1 MSEGRD
7 DSWFRLGPFTPGWA
21 VVAVG
26 VVTTAI
32 ATWNLLRELSM
43 LTVAVPPIAA
53 STLTIGGSLAV
64 VATGGWLLRA
74 GYTPREEGLAAGW
87 SLGLMALL
95 ASTLAVTIVIRTA
108 EGRVIGEPVFPLVVV
123 ADIGAIAGLFLGRL
137 QVRSRRETD
146 RAEQARD
153 SMAFLNS
160 LLRHDVLNALQVIRG
175 HAETVQSSAD
185 IGDETARES
194 VASIREQLHSLTD
207 LVEELRVLSEVYA
220 GEEELEA
227 VDVGS
232 VLADTVRTAR
242 KAHPEADVRTT
253 VEDDLWVEATG
264 ALSSVFDNLVGNAV
278 LHNDTP
284 APEVVIHAE
293 RVEDAVRVT
302 VTDNGPGVP
311 PGERAQVFDRDTGD
325 NHGLGLYI
333 VRTLV
338 EEYGGAVHIEDS
350 DLGGAAFVVTLP
362 AIDPPAD
369 PSTTERGDDPES
381 GDTQSQD
388 PDTDAEVEAGAIG
401 DAFDS

>member
-1 MSEGRD
+1 MSEGPD
-7 DSWFRLGPFTPGWA
+7 DSGLSLGSVTPGWA
-21 VVAVG
+21 VVAAG
-26 VVTTAI
+26 LVTTAI
-32 ATWNLLRELSM
+32 AVWNFLRELST
-43 LTVAVPPIAA
+43 LSVSLPPAVAAA
-53 STLTIGGSLAV
+53 LTIGGSLAV
-64 VATGGWLLRA
+64 VAAGLWVLRIDF
-74 GYTPREEGLAAGW
+74 TPQEELLAAGW

-95 ASTLAVTIVIRTA
+95 ASTLAVTMVIRTA

-123 ADIGAIAGLFLGRL
+123 ANIGAIAGLFLGTL

-175 HAETVQSSAD
+175 HAETVQASAD
-185 IGDETARES
+185 LEDETARES

-220 GEEELEA
+220 GEEELEP
-227 VDVGS
+227 VDVES
-232 VLADTVRTAR
+232 VLADTVRTAT
-242 KAHPEADVRTT
+242 KAHPDADVRTA
-253 VEDDLWVEATG
+253 VETDLWVEATG
-264 ALSSVFDNLVGNAV
+264 AISSVFDNLVGNAV

-284 APEVVIHAE
+284 APVVEIRAE
-293 RVEDAVRVT
+293 READSVRVT
-302 VTDNGPGVP
+302 VADDGPGVP
-311 PGERAQVFDRDTGD
+311 QDEREQVFDRDTGD

-338 EEYGGAVHIEDS
+338 EEYGGTVQIEAS

-362 AIDPPAD
+362 AIDPPAE
-369 PSTTERGDDPES
+369 SAATERGDDVEP
-381 GDTQSQD
+381 GDAQSQE

-401 DAFDS
+401 DAFES